1 MFPKRL
7 ITLVFSFGLLLF
19 AKSSAAQITITAT
32 DLGQY
37 YKVGNI
43 ITQSFDTLSEM
54 AMLDIGMPGGGNTWD
69 FSQVPFSATT
79 LLQMV
84 LDPTATPGAADF
96 SDANRSIFFEIED
109 EDGKS
114 DAYNYLSL
122 TNDGVDFLGT
132 WGVANVDGET
142 LITKITYNPVQ
153 QISPLPLTLND
164 AWSYQGTQT
173 INTIFDGMNVPFSS
187 NEVNNTYEV
196 DAYGTLILPDG
207 TNEAALRVKQ
217 ILISE
222 FEIVPGFAFVD
233 STLNFLFLT
242 QSGTT
247 VSIEA
252 ESVNMP
258 DQGMIQG
265 SLTWSSSSAVSSTQN
280 LEVLGFKLP
289 AIIPNPVQLNT
300 MVDYTLPAATTIQIS
315 LFDQRGR
322 LVQTL
327 FNGRQEAG
335 ANRVELAVENLANG
349 PYYLSLMAQKG
360 VITRK
365 IIVQH

>member
-1 MFPKRL
+1 MFPKRF
-7 ITLVFSFGLLLF
+7 ITLVFSFSLLLF
-19 AKSSAAQITITAT
+19 SKPSSAQITITAS
-32 DLGQY
+32 DLGQH

-43 ITQSFDTLSEM
+43 ITQSFDTLSEI
-54 AMLDIGMPGGGNTWD
+54 ATLDIGMPGGGNTWD
-69 FSQVPFSATT
+69 FSKVPLSVTT
-79 LLQMV
+79 QLQMV
-84 LDPTATPGAADF
+84 LDPTSTPGVVDF
-96 SDANRSIFFEIED
+96 SNANRSIFFELED

-114 DAYNYLSL
+114 DAYNYLNL
-122 TNDGVDFLGT
+122 TNDGIDFLGT
-132 WGVANVDGET
+132 WGVTSVDGET

-164 AWSYQGTQT
+164 TWSYQGTQT
-173 INTIFDGMNVPFSS
+173 INTVLDGMNFPFSS
-187 NEVNNTYEV
+187 DEVNNTYEV
-196 DAYGTLILPDG
+196 DAYGTIILPDG
-207 TNEAALRVKQ
+207 TNEAALRIKQ

-222 FEIVPGFAFVD
+222 FELIPGFAFVD

-247 VSIEA
+247 LSIEA
-252 ESVNMP
+252 ESINMP

-265 SLTWSSSSAVSSTQN
+265 SLTWSSSSAVTSTEN

-289 AIIPNPVQLNT
+289 AIIPNPIRQNT
-300 MVDYTLPAATTIQIS
+300 MVDYTLPAATAIQIS

-327 FNGRQEAG
+327 FNGQQGAG
-335 ANRVELAVENLANG
+335 PNRVELEVTNLANG
-349 PYYLSLMAQKG
+349 LYYLSLMAQKG

-365 IIVQH
+365 IMVQH